1 MSFLKKLNKKLYK
14 MFDGQVAAH
23 EEGGCLVLSGEL
35 QRWNDVV
42 LAGKFAIDKNP
53 YYGLVN
59 DIECTGE
66 TCAPIRKPR
75 IEDSVLEWEEPDV
88 LIIGGGIIGCAI
100 ARELSRYKLDVL
112 LVEKEHDVAMQAS
125 GRNDG
130 IVRAGI
136 DLKKD
141 TQRYKYCKLGNAMFD
156 DVCTELGVDFDRSGQ
171 FYYFAKRMWEPFM
184 PLSLLYWKWM
194 GLKGTRVIKGDQL
207 QRYEPTIDPSIRS
220 ALFFPSAG
228 VVSPFDLTVAYA
240 ENAVQNGVTIS
251 FDTIVEGMTTEDGRI
266 KSVTTNR
273 GTIMPKVVVNAAG
286 VFSDDI
292 ASMAGDRFFSIHPR
306 KGTTAIIDKKHAD
319 SLVQTSFSSIGTASK
334 KRRHIKGGGVI
345 RTIHGTTLV
354 GPDSVETIQREDFS
368 TMSYNVKEVF
378 SAHSR
383 ANPLLDEDHIISY
396 FSGIRAATYEEDFI
410 VSKGR
415 YTSNIV
421 HAAGIQIP
429 GLTAAPAISVDIAQL
444 VLEFFGGE
452 NSVGANPGFNPVR
465 IAPPRPAQMDND
477 ARSTLIETNPD
488 YGIIICRC
496 EEISKGEILG
506 ALRRNVRCDTIDG
519 VKRRVRPGMG
529 RCHGSYCGPQVLEII
544 AAEKRLAPHNVK
556 KSGTGSEVLFGSLKT
571 LQQKRTTGAEG
582 AGGLLD
588 FITDPDREKR
598 MRQNAELMMA
608 ASKLKKKGD
617 LDGNE

>member
-1 MSFLKKLNKKLYK
+1 

-35 QRWNDVV
+35 QRWSDVV
-42 LAGKFAIDKNP
+42 LAGKYAIDKNP

-75 IEDSVLEWEEPDV
+75 IEDSSLEWEEPDV

-100 ARELSRYKLDVL
+100 ARELSRYKLSVL

-141 TQRYKYCKLGNAMFD
+141 TQRYKYCKQGNAMFD
-156 DVCTELGVDFDRSGQ
+156 DICAQLGVDFDRTGQ
-171 FYYFAKRMWEPFM
+171 YFYFAKRMWEPFM
-184 PLSLLYWKWM
+184 PLSLIYWKWM
-194 GLKGTRVIKGDQL
+194 GLKGTKVIKGDQL
-207 QRYEPTIDPSIRS
+207 RKYEPTIDPGIRS
-220 ALFFPSAG
+220 ALFFPTAG
-228 VVSPFDLTVAYA
+228 VVCPFDLTVAYA

-251 FDTIVEGMTTEDGRI
+251 FDTIVESMTTEDGRI

-273 GTIMPKVVVNAAG
+273 GTIIPKVVVNAAG

-292 ASMAGDRFFSIHPR
+292 AHMAGDRFFSIHPR
-306 KGTTAIIDKKHAD
+306 KGTTAIIDKKHSD
-319 SLVQTSFSSIGTASK
+319 SLVQTSFSAIGAASK
-334 KRRHIKGGGVI
+334 KRRHAKGGGVI
-345 RTIHGTTLV
+345 RTIDGSTLV
-354 GPDSVETIQREDFS
+354 GPDNVETIQREDFS
-368 TMSYNVKEVF
+368 TISHNVKEVF
-378 SAHSR
+378 NAHSR

-410 VSKGR
+410 VGKGR

-421 HAAGIQIP
+421 HAAGIQAP
-429 GLTAAPAISVDIAQL
+429 GLTAAPAISVDIAQI
-444 VLEFFGGE
+444 VLDFFGGE
-452 NSVGANPGFNPVR
+452 KSVGVNPEFNPIR
-465 IAPPRPAQMDND
+465 TAPPRLAQMDYE
-477 ARSTLIETNPD
+477 ARAALIETNPD

-519 VKRRVRPGMG
+519 VKRRVRAGMG
-529 RCHGSYCGPQVLEII
+529 RCQGSYCSPQVLDII
-544 AAEKRLAPHNVK
+544 AGEKRLAPHNVK
-556 KSGTGSEVLFGSLKT
+556 KSGTGSEVLFGNLKT
-571 LQQKRTTGAEG
+571 LQQKKSSTGSASG
-582 AGGLLD
+582 DLLD
-588 FITDPDREKR
+588 FVADPDREKR

-608 ASKLKKKGD
+608 ASMLKKKGD
-617 LDGNE
+617 TDGNE